1 MATLNFATGNSNV
14 EGKVDYQITRTST
27 QYTISYEV
35 FMRRKTSYVTKG
47 NIKYTVY
54 INNTNVDSKT
64 KYYTITA
71 DKRWCSLCS
80 GSKTYNLSALST
92 STYSIGFESED
103 VSGADISAFDVKK
116 TTTSG
121 TVAAYATLAGK
132 STLSISFVQ
141 GENRFVLSGQI
152 GADGNNNKSSGCDV
166 YYTSDGSVPSKSN
179 GVLISI
185 SGKANT
191 KWSKT
196 IDITKDEII
205 KAIAYT
211 TAPYGGKEGEV
222 ATQQVYYY
230 SPPYAPLNLAIV
242 YNNKPTPKAEYSLN
256 WDKPED
262 GYHNKVS
269 KYHIDILINNNLS
282 KQIETTNNSIKY
294 LGSELSLKKGDT
306 LQFTVYA
313 IGESNYNNISP
324 TSNSN
329 IVTIISAGII
339 KIKIGGEWKEGQVW
353 IKTEQGWKQATE
365 VFIKNNNKWN
375 SSI

>member
-1 MATLNFATGNSNV
+1 
-14 EGKVDYQITRTST
+14 
-27 QYTISYEV
+27 
-35 FMRRKTSYVTKG
+35 MRRKTSYVTKG

-166 YYTSDGSVPSKSN
+166 YYTSDGSAPSKSN

-196 IDITKDEII
+196 IDVTKDEII

-222 ATQQVYYY
+222 AAQQVYYY

-329 IVTIISAGII
+329 IVTIISAGILTKMSTHWQI
-339 KIKIGGEWKEGQVW
+339 RQ
-353 IKTEQGWKQATE
+353 
-365 VFIKNNNKWN
+365 N
-375 SSI
+375 S

>member
-14 EGKVDYQITRTST
+14 VGKVDYQVTRTST

-35 FMRRKTSYVTKG
+35 FMKRKTAYTTSG

-54 INNTNVDSKT
+54 INNVNVNSKT
-64 KYYTITA
+64 KYYTITD
-71 DKRWCSLCS
+71 DKSWCSLCS
-80 GSKTYNLSALST
+80 GSKTYNLSALLT

-103 VSGADISAFDVKK
+103 SSDAGITAFDVAK

-121 TVAAYATLAGK
+121 TVVAYAALAEK
-132 STLSISFVQ
+132 SNLSISFVQ
-141 GENRFVLSGQI
+141 GDNRFVLSGQI
-152 GADGNNNKSSGCDV
+152 GVDGNNNKSSGCDV
-166 YYTSDGSVPSKSN
+166 YYTLDGSVPSKNN

-185 SGKANT
+185 TGKANA
-191 KWSKT
+191 KWSKS

-211 TAPYGGKEGEV
+211 TAPFGGEAGEV
-222 ATQQVYYY
+222 VTQQVYYY
-230 SPPYAPLNLAIV
+230 SPPYAPLNLSIV
-242 YNNKPTPKAEYSLN
+242 YNKPTPKTEYLLN
-256 WDKPED
+256 WTKSED
-262 GYHNKVS
+262 GYNNKVS

-294 LGSELSLKKGDT
+294 SGSELSLKKGDT

-339 KIKIGGEWKEGQVW
+339 KIKIGEEWKEGQAW